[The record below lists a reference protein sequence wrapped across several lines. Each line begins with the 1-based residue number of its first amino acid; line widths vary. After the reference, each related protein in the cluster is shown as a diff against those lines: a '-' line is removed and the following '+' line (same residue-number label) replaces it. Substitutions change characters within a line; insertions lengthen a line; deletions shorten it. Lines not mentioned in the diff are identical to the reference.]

1 MTGSENRGEK
11 QPSRVPLQTGPGR
24 DAIAKSDIDEASPR
38 RTTTSDMQGHHTASL
53 ITGQL
58 ARLFQSAKRFT
69 STATE
74 SFALCRGHLNVH
86 PPEGL
91 CDNPPMVLKRW
102 LVGDPLKTAQAR
114 HERLSKTIALAIFS
128 SNAIS
133 SVAYATEEILLV
145 LVLAGAAAVAWSIPI
160 SLAILFLILVLT
172 ISYRQIIYEYPEG
185 GGAYIVARTNL
196 GDRPAL
202 VAAAALMIDYVLTVA
217 VSVAAGIAAL
227 TSAIPGLFVHREA
240 LGLIAILFIVIINLR
255 GVRESGKVFAIP
267 TYFAIAALGF
277 LVIVGT
283 VHSLSNPAST
293 SLPISSVGS
302 ETLTLF
308 LVLRSFAAGCS
319 AVTGMEIISNG
330 VKAFHPPESKNAAAT
345 MLWMSIILASL
356 FMGISWM
363 AYHNGILPK
372 ADETLISQL
381 ARATFGTGPI
391 YYAVQIST
399 MALLVLAANG
409 AFAGF
414 PHLASILARDGFMPH
429 QMATFGDRLVFS
441 NGIIILGLLACL
453 LLVLFQGDTHALI
466 PLYAIGVFV
475 SFTLSQAGMVKRWLV
490 KKGTH
495 WQTKLIVNGLGA
507 LTTGIATIIIATT
520 KFTQGAW
527 IVFLLIAVLLLMFQ
541 GIRSHY
547 KAVREQIA
555 LDRRGERPALPRRNI
570 VIIPISGLNRA
581 VVRALD
587 FARSRPGEI
596 RAVFVDVDPEESAK
610 VKIQW
615 AQWGGGVNLIA
626 LSSPYRSVLGSL
638 LDYVEEVLEKDPNT
652 WVTVVIPEIL
662 PARWWQG
669 ILHNQRALML
679 KGKLLFKDRVI
690 ITDVP
695 YHLTR

>member
-1 MTGSENRGEK
+1 M
-11 QPSRVPLQTGPGR
+11 
-24 DAIAKSDIDEASPR
+24 
-38 RTTTSDMQGHHTASL
+38 
-53 ITGQL
+53 
-58 ARLFQSAKRFT
+58 F
-69 STATE
+69 
-74 SFALCRGHLNVH
+74 
-86 PPEGL
+86 
-91 CDNPPMVLKRW
+91 LKRW

-145 LVLAGAAAVAWSIPI
+145 LILAGAAAVTWSIPV
-160 SLAILFLILVLT
+160 SLAILFLVLVLT

-185 GGAYIVARTNL
+185 GGAYVVARTNL

-227 TSAIPGLFVHREA
+227 TSAVPSLFIHREA
-240 LGLIAILFIVIINLR
+240 LGLVAILFIIVMNLR
-255 GVRESGKVFAIP
+255 GVRESGKFFAVP
-267 TYFAIAALGF
+267 TYFAIGALGI
-277 LVIVGT
+277 LVVVGT
-283 VHSLSNPAST
+283 VRSVFNSGTPSIPAG
-293 SLPISSVGS
+293 PAEA

-308 LVLRSFAAGCS
+308 LVLRAFAAGCS
-319 AVTGMEIISNG
+319 AVTGMEVISNG
-330 VKAFHPPESKNAAAT
+330 VKAFRPPESKNAATT
-345 MLWMSIILASL
+345 MIWMSTILASL

-363 AYHNGILPK
+363 ASHYGILAK
-372 ADETLISQL
+372 VDETVVSQL
-381 ARATFGTGPI
+381 ARLTFGTGPI
-391 YYAVQIST
+391 YYAIQIGT
-399 MALLVLAANG
+399 MALLVLAANS

-441 NGIIILGLLACL
+441 NGIIILGFFACL
-453 LLVLFQGDTHALI
+453 LLVVFEGDTHALI
-466 PLYAIGVFV
+466 PLYAIGVFL
-475 SFTLSQAGMVKRWLV
+475 SFTLSQAGMVKQWLV

-495 WQTKLIVNGLGA
+495 WQTKLIVNGVGA
-507 LTTGIATIIIATT
+507 VTTGIATIIIAST
-520 KFTQGAW
+520 KFMQGAW

-547 KAVREQIA
+547 KAVSEQIA
-555 LDRRGERPALPRRNI
+555 LDRRGERPPLPRRNI
-570 VIIPISGLNRA
+570 VIIPVSGMNRA

-587 FARSRPGEI
+587 YARSRPGEI
-596 RAVFVDVDPEESAK
+596 RAVFIDVDPEESAK

-638 LDYVEEVLEKDPNT
+638 LDYVEEVLEKDQNT

-662 PARWWQG
+662 PARWWQN
-669 ILHNQRALML
+669 ILHNQRAFML
-679 KGKLLFKDRVI
+679 KASLLFKERVI
-690 ITDVP
+690 LIDVP